1 VANDV
6 TPQEIA
12 RLLGK
17 CLLFQALPEE
27 GRHSLVARMRQ
38 RTFKSREPIFHVG
51 APGQSMLLILKGF
64 VRVSLPGPKGK
75 IMILADLGAGELIGE
90 VALLDGKDRSA
101 DATALTNCTVA
112 VLERRDV
119 VAFLENRTDTCLKLL
134 ELMCARLRKSDERMA
149 EIAFYELPA
158 RLAKVLLDRS
168 SGLPSG
174 SAKLSLS
181 QGELASM
188 INASRENVNRCLRD
202 WQRRGIVSVDERW
215 ISVLQRDTLSS
226 MANYS

>member
-1 VANDV
+1 MANDV
-6 TPQEIA
+6 ASQEIG
-12 RLLGK
+12 RLLDK
-17 CLLFQALPEE
+17 CLLFQALPED
-27 GRHSLVARMRQ
+27 GRHSLVARMQQ
-38 RTFKSREPIFHVG
+38 RVFKSREPIFHVG
-51 APGQSMLLILKGF
+51 APGQSMLVILKGF

-75 IMILADLGAGELIGE
+75 VVILADLGAGELIGE
-90 VALLDGKDRSA
+90 VALFDGKERSA

-119 VAFLENRTDTCLKLL
+119 VAFLEKRPDTCLKLM

-149 EIAFYELPA
+149 EIAFCELPA

-168 SGLPSG
+168 GGLPSG
-174 SAKLSLS
+174 TAKLSLS

-215 ISVLQRDTLSS
+215 ISVLERDTLSS
-226 MANYS
+226 VANYS